1 MNKSEFLQY
10 IQQAVDGLEQADIDS
25 LMPTTAQPDLYTIVQ
40 ELVGL
45 RGEVRRLS
53 QAALKTNND
62 VQTMLLQQKNM
73 LAESQK
79 TIANLA
85 VAPPP
90 SAVVQS
96 DYAENVEYKDL
107 LKQIIEQDDM
117 LQRTTAHLATLPE
130 VGLFNLNDYRQKMAS
145 WKKGYEMT
153 HQKWQ
158 QFVKSS
164 GMYATGKVGEVFDP
178 MYHEAIAVK
187 SKSDQENNIILET
200 ETIGY
205 IRGEKIIRRAKVVV
219 NKKNESQNG

>member
-10 IQQAVDGLEQADIDS
+10 IQQAVDGLEQQDIDS

-62 VQTMLLQQKNM
+62 VQTMILQQKNM
-73 LAESQK
+73 LSESQK
-79 TIANLA
+79 AITNLA
-85 VAPPP
+85 IAPPVT
-90 SAVVQS
+90 VVQS

-107 LKQIIEQDDM
+107 LKQIIEQDDII
-117 LQRTTAHLATLPE
+117 QRTAAHLATLPE
-130 VGLFNLNDYRQKMAS
+130 VGFFNLNDYRQKMAS
-145 WKKGYEMT
+145 WKKGYEMAQ
-153 HQKWQ
+153 QKWQ
-158 QFVKSS
+158 QLVKSS
-164 GMYATGKVGEVFDP
+164 GMYATGKVGEIFDP

-187 SKSDQENNIILET
+187 SKPDQENNIILES
-200 ETIGY
+200 ETMGY

>member
-10 IQQAVDGLEQADIDS
+10 IQQAMDGLEQADIDS

-73 LAESQK
+73 LSESQK

-85 VAPPP
+85 VATSPV
-90 SAVVQS
+90 AVVAS
-96 DYAENVEYKDL
+96 DYAENAEYKDL
-107 LKQIIEQDDM
+107 LKQIIEQDDII
-117 LQRTTAHLATLPE
+117 QRTAAHLATLPE

-145 WKKGYEMT
+145 WKKGYEIAQ
-153 HQKWQ
+153 QKWQ
-158 QFVKSS
+158 QLVKSS
-164 GMYATGKVGEVFDP
+164 GMYATGKVGEIFDP
-178 MYHEAIAVK
+178 MFHEAIAVK
-187 SKSDQENNIILET
+187 FNPAQENNVILET